1 MHNGYIQE
9 VWLRN
14 YFDIVIESRHIT
26 MVSQVVCIKIET
38 LN

>member
-1 MHNGYIQE
+1 MRNGYIQE
-9 VWLRN
+9 VGIRK
-14 YFDIVIESRHIT
+14 YFDKVIENRHIT

>member
-9 VWLRN
+9 VGLRN
-14 YFDIVIESRHIT
+14 YFDMVIENRHIT
-26 MVSQVVCIKIET
+26 MVSQVVCIKIGT